1 MKIIAALMTKIDN
14 ATKALDESSTTN
26 PTLWVAVYDPTL
38 GMQNAFELGYTR
50 MNLVSA
56 NSIVGVNIGLQVRD
70 EANGISAYDYSLS
83 LDSSPAT
90 DFVCDTS
97 SAETYKYPCYMSLFI
112 QVPNFERSIITT
124 VKAMTW
130 TASLSSH

>member
-1 MKIIAALMTKIDN
+1 
-14 ATKALDESSTTN
+14 
-26 PTLWVAVYDPTL
+26 
-38 GMQNAFELGYTR
+38 

-56 NSIVGVNIGLQVRD
+56 NGIVGVNIGLQVRD
-70 EANGISAYDYSLS
+70 GANGISAYDYSLS
-83 LDSSPAT
+83 LVSSPAT
-90 DFVCDTS
+90 DLVCDES
-97 SAETYKYPCYMSLFI
+97 SAETYKYPCHMSLFV